1 MRCASIWKPDIDSR
15 RRTAIAACWF
25 KRVLLRKSP
34 FSALLMRQCWH
45 ADSDERP
52 TFPDILSRIGRRL
65 RNIAAKEYG
74 YLDAANDYCVSL
86 PCSSHDVSSLTAL
99 LRARDGARLH

>member
-1 MRCASIWKPDIDSR
+1 
-15 RRTAIAACWF
+15 
-25 KRVLLRKSP
+25 
-34 FSALLMRQCWH
+34 MRQCWH

-86 PCSSHDVSSLTAL
+86 SCFVRILLSFAAL
-99 LRARDGARLH
+99 LCARHDR